1 MILNDFI
8 QSFGTNA
15 NNQSFDF
22 PLGWFTV
29 ILPQFTMRLKRSGF
43 SLVLSLTIMAA
54 MVMMVIVLAS
64 FLQVES
70 RLAQSH
76 AGYLRARFNAL
87 ASARIA
93 IGQLQQLA
101 GPDQRVTMRAD
112 MYADNDVPV
121 GNNDGDTTG
130 PVRGRTDRANNNAP
144 TNKKLS
150 HQKRYLTG
158 VWATGG
164 VDPTRVRDWDVTNP
178 ADSRLFLGWLA
189 SPFDVNASP
198 ELSGTPTN
206 YIPNSSYFDNVNDS
220 NGVPRRAVVA
230 ARLAE
235 AQAYIDDLGNPI
247 SLVPSEIVP
256 LVSYGSVNLPAGLS
270 GLQRNYMG
278 AVDARPQ
285 PLPGPAFSDTK
296 SLGANGR
303 YAFWIGDEGVKAK
316 VNLPDYYAA
325 TSGGSWLSTE
335 DWDKG
340 FAGSA
345 NQRNSIGVIGGSG
358 DAIKEGVNSKGILPI
373 GYTFDT
379 WRAKDITDAAGNPQA
394 HQLSKAV
401 GISGLSAWAA
411 KQGGVAAGQAM
422 NDAAKILWHDITTYS
437 YSTLTDT
444 YSGGVKIDL
453 STAFELPY
461 SMYRGIELYPGQKDS
476 TITGAINLRK
486 QSLFHGSPNAAVTT
500 PGLGANGMAV
510 DLDYNRPNLVDKLGS
525 DNQLLLASPR
535 ASEWAP
541 RYLKSLLGNS
551 FNSLVTRNGNE
562 TPERLGFVYEA
573 PLRSAFFDSYS
584 HPVTGVTVSR
594 LIANTENSPN
604 ATATTWSVTSASNNL
619 TQRINVR
626 PWPELLD
633 NNAENL
639 IGRIVR
645 GPTWDLYRN
654 YYRMYKRE
662 VEQAGQSSG
671 ALRGQPAAPADAVVA
686 RGVEPL
692 TYASGNR
699 NEPMQRGR
707 SASGSGWA
715 NWDKA
720 SRPEDF
726 YAGGGAV
733 PANRYYYRNNF
744 SAPSD
749 APSFQAEQRL
759 RYPNILAHNY
769 NSAQGHAS
777 TLGNIITNFDRMGIA
792 IPRPATGDGYFNTP
806 PETTTRTWPT
816 SMSLT
821 PSIVRFSMVFSG
833 VFADASGADPN
844 GTLGVTIDPVVMVH
858 NPYDVAIEFE
868 GISMVTNGDS
878 LPYIFDV
885 KLSSWGVR
893 DVSRQYYD
901 PRTGLEPVLKTDP
914 LYAGTIRQ
922 MDLTIGEVA
931 LGDGTYENRTFSFRL
946 VKPGS
951 KFRLEPGE
959 VKTLSAKNLSTGGT
973 YKSARSN
980 NTVITTTDFGYDLGS
995 SAVYKMTPF
1004 YNVRYR
1010 SGTDVS
1016 TQFGDWPIP
1025 SAYNARTNPDARMWT
1040 WGFMPNRRVDNKPYA
1055 PPAPTGL
1062 GMVPEQGF
1070 YGNYCTSVAGSDI
1083 AGTTNYHS
1091 ALDLWNDVVNSRNI
1105 KFGMPSWDGT
1115 AKKLKQQMA
1124 TPPPGSGPNPELTFS
1139 ARNSGWVNYDNR
1151 VVGEEGDAFFPA
1163 TFVFPRKRNGTTA
1176 VSSHQRWNFYLIGN
1190 KSIDGLSL
1198 NPDRRWFGSKETLP
1212 PSFNPTTGVVTGF
1225 EYEGSGTAP
1234 GQHLVDES
1242 LILNFQALTA
1252 GWPLYGND
1260 NGHWSSIIQFNEE
1273 WRKSM
1278 PGGSARTPDYRIATG
1293 QNPASHTNVNWRGD
1307 ANVNGQQVSYGPQ
1320 NGDPEFGRPEITA
1333 GRAGSLNGRI
1343 VGLVRKDLGDTKQ
1356 PFFLSDFV
1364 LRSAE
1369 MTAEAQ
1375 TKNIWYPATETASA
1389 FKFQTIANNQ
1399 VNSRLTTPAEIYAAP
1414 MSPYFLSVRPQ
1425 QAHLFGYDG
1434 KAHTPIGWVLSQ
1446 RRLDA
1451 EPQIALSGNNENA
1464 YWGDSVS
1471 PSTTQRSDTVLF
1483 PIPRR
1488 PLLSIAQ
1495 LGSAGTA
1502 QVNTDADFTVGSSFA
1517 HPGIMDLTKITDWP
1531 GPKAEIGDDK
1541 AIPENGYVG
1550 IHEGTRIIRNFAH
1563 VRTDHAFAA
1572 NLALWDAYYFSGLN
1586 LQATSYSLPGE
1597 KNMFPAGPD
1606 LPTGTDVATDQKNAL
1621 KKAAGNSSTFDET
1634 SFQSIKE
1641 ALEAGYNP
1649 LANKRVV
1656 FQPDTKAA
1664 VANGA
1669 FPAANEFPHPTY
1681 LARNSLYDGGFNV
1694 NSTSKNAWKAVLAG
1708 MRGQTL
1714 PDGSS
1719 VSGTVLTKFARS
1731 FKSTTGVSNAWNN
1744 YRELTDAEIDVLAA
1758 QVVKEVRDRGP
1769 FMSLGDFINR
1779 RLLDSKDL
1787 SLRQHGLKGALQAAI
1802 DKSGINKNAITEAG
1816 GGLSDGTF
1824 AAPADTTNL
1833 IFNDPNGNAGGRQG
1847 GPNSNFT
1854 DKNDD
1859 GPGTYG
1865 VLKKATNPLAPRFPN
1880 IASMS
1885 EKNDKDKVTAG
1896 LGAPKVITQLDV
1908 LNTVGPNLTARSDT
1922 FTVRAYGEALDN
1934 AGNTIGR
1941 AWVEVVVQRTAQF
1954 MLPSAR
1960 GPAYEEMNRRK
1971 SAYRVNGNFTK
1982 EYDLIPMVD
1991 PYESNFV
1998 SSGNY
2003 RLPTGATAF
2012 EKENWNINRLLG
2024 RRFKA
2029 SSIRWLNANEI

>member
-1 MILNDFI
+1 
-8 QSFGTNA
+8 
-15 NNQSFDF
+15 
-22 PLGWFTV
+22 
-29 ILPQFTMRLKRSGF
+29 
-43 SLVLSLTIMAA
+43 MAA

-112 MYADNDVPV
+112 MYADNDVAV
-121 GNNDGDTTG
+121 GNNDATTVG
-130 PVRGRTDRANNNAP
+130 PVRGRSDRANNNAP
-144 TNKKLS
+144 TGGKLS

-164 VDPTRVRDWDVTNP
+164 VDATRVRDWDVTNP
-178 ADSRLFLGWLA
+178 TNSRLFLGWLA
-189 SPFDVNASP
+189 SPFDANASP

-206 YIPNSSYFDNVNDS
+206 YVPNKDYFDADA
-220 NGVPRRAVVA
+220 NGRRIVKPIN
-230 ARLAE
+230 LAE

-247 SLVPSEIVP
+247 SLVPAEVVP
-256 LVSYGSVNLPAGLS
+256 LVSYGSVNLPNSLTA
-270 GLQRNYMG
+270 LQRNYMG

-285 PLPGPAFSDTK
+285 PMPGPAFSGPS

-345 NQRNSIGVIGGSG
+345 NQRNSIGVIGGAG
-358 DAIKEGVNSKGILPI
+358 DAIKEGVNSKGQLPA
-373 GYTFDT
+373 GFNFDT

-394 HQLSKAV
+394 YQLGKAV
-401 GISGLSAWAA
+401 GVSGLAAWAA
-411 KQGGVAAGQAM
+411 KQGGVSAGDAM
-422 NDAAKILWHDITTYS
+422 TTAAKILWHDITTYS

-461 SMYRGIELYPGQKDS
+461 SMYRGIETYPGQKD
-476 TITGAINLRK
+476 TAIQFAGLTAAVKLQQSR
-486 QSLFHGSPNAAVTT
+486 QSLFHGAPNAAVTT

-535 ASEWAP
+535 ASEWSP
-541 RYLKSLLGNS
+541 RYLKNLLGNS
-551 FNSLVTRNGNE
+551 FNSLVTRNNGE

-573 PLRSAFFDSYS
+573 PLRSAFFESY
-584 HPVTGVTVSR
+584 TGTGGVTVSR

-604 ATATTWSVTSASNNL
+604 ATAATWSVTSASNNL
-619 TQRINVR
+619 TQRVNVR
-626 PWPELLD
+626 PWPELPD

-662 VEQAGQSSG
+662 VEQAGKSAG
-671 ALRGQPAAPADAVVA
+671 ALRGQPSVPADAVVA

-707 SASGSGWA
+707 SASGAGWSQ
-715 NWDKA
+715 WDKA
-720 SRPEDF
+720 ARPDGF
-726 YAGGGAV
+726 YAGGGTMNAD
-733 PANRYYYRNNF
+733 RYFYRNNL

-749 APSFQAEQRL
+749 APGFQGEQRL

-777 TLGNIITNFDRMGIA
+777 TLGNIIPNFDRMGVA
-792 IPRPATGDGYFNTP
+792 IPRPATGDGYFNNF

-816 SMSLT
+816 SMSLA

-833 VFADASGADPN
+833 VFTDATGADPN
-844 GTLGVTIDPVVMVH
+844 GTLGVTIDPVIMVH
-858 NPYDVAIEFE
+858 NPYDIAIEFE
-868 GISMVTNGDS
+868 GISMVTNGES

-893 DVSRQYYD
+893 DVSRQYFD
-901 PRTGLEPVLKTDP
+901 PRTGLEPVASTDP
-914 LYAGTIRQ
+914 LYPGTIRQ

-931 LGDGTYENRTFSFRL
+931 LGDGSYENRTFSFRL

-959 VKTLSAKNLSTGGT
+959 VKTLSAKNLATGGT

-980 NTVITTTDFGYDLGS
+980 NTIITTTDFGYDLGS
-995 SAVYKMTPF
+995 AAVYKMTPF
-1004 YNVRYR
+1004 FNVRYR

-1025 SAYNARTNPDARMWT
+1025 SAYNAKSTPDARMWT
-1040 WGFMPNRRVDNKPYA
+1040 WGFMPSRRSDNKPYA
-1055 PPAPTGL
+1055 VPTPTGL

-1070 YGNYCTSVAGSDI
+1070 FGNYCTSVAGGTV
-1083 AGTTNYHS
+1083 AGTPNWHN

-1115 AKKLKQQMA
+1115 AKKLKLQMS
-1124 TPPPGSGPNPELTFS
+1124 TPPPGSGPNPQLTFS
-1139 ARNSGWVNYDNR
+1139 VRNSGWVNYDGR
-1151 VVGEEGDAFFPA
+1151 VVGEEGDPGFPA
-1163 TFVFPRKRNGTTA
+1163 TYVFPRKRTGTTA
-1176 VSSHQRWNFYLIGN
+1176 VSGHQRWNFYLIGN
-1190 KSIDGLSL
+1190 KGIDGLAL
-1198 NPDRRWFGSKETLP
+1198 NPDRRWFGTKETLP
-1212 PSFNPTTGVVTGF
+1212 PTYNASTGVVTGF

-1242 LILNFQALTA
+1242 LLLNFQALTA
-1252 GWPLYGND
+1252 GWPMYGND
-1260 NGHWSSIIQFNEE
+1260 NGHWECIIQYNEE
-1273 WRKSM
+1273 WLKSM

-1293 QNPASHTNVNWRGD
+1293 QNASSHTGVNWRGD
-1307 ANVNGQQVSYGPQ
+1307 TNILGQQVSYGPQ
-1320 NGDPEFGRPEITA
+1320 NGDPELGRPEITS

-1343 VGLVRKDLGDTKQ
+1343 IGLVSKDLGDTKQ

-1364 LRSAE
+1364 LRSSE
-1369 MTAEAQ
+1369 MTDEAQ
-1375 TKNIWYPATETASA
+1375 TKNIWYPSTASAGA
-1389 FKFQTIANNQ
+1389 FKFQTGAAYTGWLTN
-1399 VNSRLTTPAEIYAAP
+1399 LTTPAETYAAP

-1425 QAHLFGYDG
+1425 QAHLFGFDG
-1434 KAHTPIGWVLSQ
+1434 KTHTPIGWVLSQ

-1451 EPQIALSGNNENA
+1451 EPEIALSGNNVNA
-1464 YWGDSVS
+1464 YWGDSVK
-1471 PSTTQRSDTVLF
+1471 PATTQRSDTVVF

-1488 PLLSIAQ
+1488 PLLSLAQ

-1531 GPKAEIGDDK
+1531 GPKLETGDDK

-1550 IHEGTRIIRNFAH
+1550 IHEGTRIIRNFAN

-1597 KNMFPAGPD
+1597 KNTFPSGPD
-1606 LPTGTDVATDQKNAL
+1606 LPTDTDVAADQKNAL
-1621 KKAAGNSSTFDET
+1621 KKAVGNSSTFDET

-1664 VANGA
+1664 AIDGS
-1669 FPAANEFPHPTY
+1669 FPAANQFPHPTY
-1681 LARNSLYDGGFNV
+1681 LARNALYDGGFNV

-1731 FKSTTGVSNAWNN
+1731 FKPTSGVSNAWNN
-1744 YRELTDAEIDVLAA
+1744 YRELTDAEIDALAA
-1758 QVVKEVRDRGP
+1758 EVVKEVRDRGP

-1779 RLLDSKDL
+1779 RLLDSKDPTF
-1787 SLRQHGLKGALQAAI
+1787 RQHGLKGALQAAI
-1802 DKSGINKNAITEAG
+1802 DRSGINKNAIAEAG
-1816 GGLSDGTF
+1816 GGLTGGTF
-1824 AAPADTTNL
+1824 AAPPAPNLTTS
-1833 IFNDPNGNAGGRQG
+1833 FNDPNGNIARGA
-1847 GPNSNFT
+1847 PNFT
-1854 DKNDD
+1854 DKNSD
-1859 GPGTYG
+1859 GPGAYG
-1865 VLKKATNPLAPRFPN
+1865 VLKKATNPADKRFPN

-1885 EKNDKDKVTAG
+1885 ETGNDQKVTAG

-1934 AGNTIGR
+1934 GGNTIGR
-1941 AWVEVVVQRTAQF
+1941 AWIEVVVQRTAQF

-1982 EYDLIPMVD
+1982 DYDFIPMID
-1991 PYESNFV
+1991 PYESVN
-1998 SSGNY
+1998 SGGTLK
-2003 RLPTGATAF
+2003 LPGNATPY
-2012 EKENWNINRLLG
+2012 ERENWNINRLLG

>member
-1 MILNDFI
+1 
-8 QSFGTNA
+8 
-15 NNQSFDF
+15 
-22 PLGWFTV
+22 
-29 ILPQFTMRLKRSGF
+29 MRLKRSGF

-76 AGYLRARFNAL
+76 SGYLRARFNAL

-112 MYADNDVPV
+112 MYADNDKPV
-121 GNNDGDTTG
+121 GSNNADTTG
-130 PVRGRTDRANNNAP
+130 PVRGRADRANNNAP
-144 TNKKLS
+144 TGGKLS

-206 YIPNSSYFDNVNDS
+206 YVPNSSDYFATDS
-220 NGVPRRAVVA
+220 NGRRIVVA

-235 AQAYIDDLGNPI
+235 AQAYIDDLGNAI
-247 SLVPSEIVP
+247 STVPSEIVP

-358 DAIKEGVNSKGILPI
+358 DAIKEGVNSKGVLPI
-373 GYTFDT
+373 GYSFDT

-476 TITGAINLRK
+476 TITAAINLRK

-535 ASEWAP
+535 ASEWSP

-551 FNSLVTRNGNE
+551 YNSLVTRNGNE

-573 PLRSAFFDSYS
+573 PLRSAFFESYTTA
-584 HPVTGVTVSR
+584 TGTVSR

-604 ATATTWSVTSASNNL
+604 ATAKSWQVTNNSTNPL

-699 NEPMQRGR
+699 NEPVQRGR
-707 SASGSGWA
+707 AANGSGWA
-715 NWDKA
+715 NWDLA
-720 SRPEDF
+720 PRPEDF

-759 RYPNILAHNY
+759 RYPNILGHYYGTAPYNDTISRREYTAH
-769 NSAQGHAS
+769 
-777 TLGNIITNFDRMGIA
+777 LGGTVFNPLITNFDRSGIA
-792 IPRPATGDGYFNTP
+792 FPSTATGDAYFNYNATTAGRSNV
-806 PETTTRTWPT
+806 ETTTRTWPT

-821 PSIVRFSMVFSG
+821 PSIIRFSMVFSG
-833 VFADASGADPN
+833 VFTDATGADPN

-893 DVSRQYYD
+893 DVSRQYFNPY
-901 PRTGLEPVLKTDP
+901 PLPNGTEPVLKTDA
-914 LYAGTIRQ
+914 LYPGTIRQ
-922 MDLTIGEVA
+922 MDLNIGEVA

-980 NTVITTTDFGYDLGS
+980 NTIITTTDFGYDLGS
-995 SAVYKMTPF
+995 AAVYKMTPF

-1016 TQFGDWPIP
+1016 TQFMDWPIP

-1040 WGFMPNRRVDNKPYA
+1040 WGFMPTQKSSGKLYA
-1055 PPAPTGL
+1055 RPTTELINPGL

-1070 YGNYCTSVAGSDI
+1070 YGNYCTSVAGGDV
-1083 AGTTNYHS
+1083 AGTPNYHS

-1139 ARNSGWVNYDNR
+1139 VRNSGWVNYDNR
-1151 VVGEEGDAFFPA
+1151 VVGEEGDPLFPA
-1163 TFVFPRKRNGTTA
+1163 TYVFPRKRNGTTA

-1190 KSIDGLSL
+1190 KSIDGKAL

-1212 PSFNPTTGVVTGF
+1212 PTFNASTGVVTGF

-1252 GWPLYGND
+1252 GWPMYGND
-1260 NGHWSSIIQFNEE
+1260 NGHWSSIIQFNED
-1273 WRKSM
+1273 WLANIT
-1278 PGGSARTPDYRIATG
+1278 GGGTPRTPDYRIATG
-1293 QNPASHTNVNWRGD
+1293 LNPESHTGTRWRGD
-1307 ANVNGQQVSYGPQ
+1307 TNIHGQQVSFGPQ
-1320 NGDPEFGRPEITA
+1320 NGDPEFGRPVITS
-1333 GRAGSLNGRI
+1333 GRAGSLNGRV

-1375 TKNIWYPATETASA
+1375 IKNIWYPSNASANA
-1389 FKFQTIANNQ
+1389 FKFMTGAAYTGW
-1399 VNSRLTTPAEIYAAP
+1399 LTEIKTPDEIYAAP

-1471 PSTTQRSDTVLF
+1471 PSTTQRSDTILF

-1488 PLLSIAQ
+1488 PLLSLAQ

-1531 GPKAEIGDDK
+1531 GPKAESGDDK

-1597 KNMFPAGPD
+1597 KNMFPSGPD
-1606 LPTGTDVATDQKNAL
+1606 LPTGTDIATDQKNAL

-1744 YRELTDAEIDVLAA
+1744 YRELTDAEIDALAA

-1779 RLLDSKDL
+1779 RLLASE
-1787 SLRQHGLKGALQAAI
+1787 HGLKGALQAAL
-1802 DKSGINKNAITEAG
+1802 DKSGINKNAIAEAG
-1816 GGLSDGTF
+1816 GGLSSGVF
-1824 AAPADTTNL
+1824 AAPKAPTT
-1833 IFNDPNGNAGGRQG
+1833 FTDPNGSKGRGGRNFPDVNSDG
-1847 GPNSNFT
+1847 STGPA
-1854 DKNDD
+1854 
-1859 GPGTYG
+1859 GVYG
-1865 VLKKATNPLAPRFPN
+1865 VLNKATNPSDKRFPN

-1885 EKNDKDKVTAG
+1885 ETNKDTEVTAG

-2003 RLPTGATAF
+2003 RLPAGATAY

>member
-1 MILNDFI
+1 M
-8 QSFGTNA
+8 
-15 NNQSFDF
+15 
-22 PLGWFTV
+22 
-29 ILPQFTMRLKRSGF
+29 
-43 SLVLSLTIMAA
+43 MAA
-54 MVMMVIVLAS
+54 MVLMVIVLAS

-112 MYADNDVPV
+112 MYADNDQTV
-121 GNNDGDTTG
+121 GSNDATTAG
-130 PVRGRTDRANNNAP
+130 PIRGRADRANNNAP

-164 VDPTRVRDWDVTNP
+164 VDPARVRDWDVSNP

-189 SPFDVNASP
+189 SPFDVNASA
-198 ELSGTPTN
+198 ELSGTPPN
-206 YIPNSSYFDNVNDS
+206 YVPNSTYFDVDAD
-220 NGVPRRAVVA
+220 GRRIVA
-230 ARLAE
+230 PAKVSE
-235 AQAYIDDLGNPI
+235 AQAYINDLGTPI
-247 SLVPSEIVP
+247 SLVPAEIVP
-256 LVSYGSVNLPAGLS
+256 LVSYGSVSLPAGLS
-270 GLQRNYMG
+270 ALERNYWG

-285 PLPGPAFSDTK
+285 PMPGPAFSDTK
-296 SLGANGR
+296 TLGANGR

-335 DWDKG
+335 EWDKG

-345 NQRNSIGVIGGSG
+345 NQRNSIGIISGS
-358 DAIKEGVNSKGILPI
+358 IKEGVNSKGALPS
-373 GYTFDT
+373 GYNFDT
-379 WRAKDITDAAGNPQA
+379 WRAKDIADAAGNPQA
-394 HQLSKAV
+394 FQLAKAV
-401 GISGLSAWAA
+401 GMSGLSAWAA
-411 KQGGVAAGQAM
+411 KQGGASAGDAM
-422 NDAAKILWHDITTYS
+422 NEAAKILWHDITTYS

-444 YSGGVKIDL
+444 YNGGVKIDL

-461 SMYRGIELYPGQKDS
+461 SMYRGIDLYPGQKDAP
-476 TITGAINLRK
+476 ITGDIKLRK
-486 QSLFHGSPNAAVTT
+486 QSLFHGAPNAAVTT

-525 DNQLLLASPR
+525 QSQLLLASPR

-541 RYLKSLLGNS
+541 RFLNQVGLLGS
-551 FNSLVTRNGNE
+551 SYSTLVTRNGNE

-573 PLRSAFFDSYS
+573 PLRSAFFDSA
-584 HPVTGVTVSR
+584 R
-594 LIANTENSPN
+594 ILANTEQSPN
-604 ATATTWSVTSASNNL
+604 ATATTWTVTSFTNTL
-619 TQRINVR
+619 TTRVNVR

-662 VEQAGQSSG
+662 VEKSGQTAG
-671 ALRGQPAAPADAVVA
+671 ALRDQPSAPADAIVA

-699 NEPMQRGR
+699 NVPMQRGR
-707 SASGSGWA
+707 VASGAGWA
-715 NWDKA
+715 QWDKA
-720 SRPEDF
+720 ALPDKF
-726 YAGGGAV
+726 YADGS
-733 PANRYYYRNNF
+733 PQQSDRYFYRNNF

-769 NSAQGHAS
+769 TNT
-777 TLGNIITNFDRMGIA
+777 TLGNIIPNFDRAGVA
-792 IPRPATGDGYFNTP
+792 IPRPATGDAYFNNF

-833 VFADASGADPN
+833 VFTDATGLDPN
-844 GTLGVTIDPVVMVH
+844 GTLGVTIDPVIMVH

-868 GISMVTNGDS
+868 GISMVTNGES

-893 DVSRQYYD
+893 DTSRQYFNPYPLPNGTQPVDKAAD
-901 PRTGLEPVLKTDP
+901 PVT
-914 LYAGTIRQ
+914 YAGTIRP

-931 LGDGTYENRTFSFRL
+931 LGDGSYENRTFSFRL
-946 VKPGS
+946 IKPGS

-959 VKTLSAKNLSTGGT
+959 IKTLSAKNIGGT

-980 NTVITTTDFGYDLGS
+980 NTIVTTTDFGYDLGS
-995 SAVYKMTPF
+995 TAVYKMTPF

-1025 SAYNARTNPDARMWT
+1025 STWNRGNGVAPWPTPDARMWT
-1040 WGFMPNRRVDNKPYA
+1040 WGFMPTRKVDNKAYA
-1055 PPAPTGL
+1055 FPTNHPVNPGL
-1062 GMVPEQGF
+1062 GLVPEHGF
-1070 YGNYCTSVAGSDI
+1070 FGNYCTSVAGGGNVHD
-1083 AGTTNYHS
+1083 
-1091 ALDLWNDVVNSRNI
+1091 ALNLWGDVVNSRNI
-1105 KFGMPSWDGT
+1105 KLSLPTWDGT
-1115 AKKLKQQMA
+1115 AKKLKLQLA
-1124 TPPPGSGPNPELTFS
+1124 TPPPGSGPNPQLTFS
-1139 ARNSGWVNYDNR
+1139 TRNSGWVGYDGR
-1151 VVGEEGDAFFPA
+1151 VVGEEGDPSFSS
-1163 TFVFPRKRNGTTA
+1163 TYVFPRKRSGTTA
-1176 VSSHQRWNFYLIGN
+1176 ISGHQRWNFYLIGN
-1190 KSIDGLSL
+1190 KSIDGLAL
-1198 NPDRRWFGSKETLP
+1198 NPDRRWFGSKETIP
-1212 PSFNPTTGVVTGF
+1212 PSYNPSTGVVTGF

-1242 LILNFQALTA
+1242 LIMNFQALTA
-1252 GWPLYGND
+1252 GWPMYGND
-1260 NGHWSSIIQFNEE
+1260 NGHWECIIQYNED
-1273 WRKSM
+1273 WLSSM
-1278 PGGSARTPDYRIATG
+1278 PGGSPRTPDYRIATG
-1293 QNPASHTNVNWRGD
+1293 LNPASHTNVNWRGD
-1307 ANVNGQQVSYGPQ
+1307 TNVIGQQVSFGPRD
-1320 NGDPEFGRPEITA
+1320 GDPEFGRPEITS
-1333 GRAGSLNGRI
+1333 GRAGTLNGRVI
-1343 VGLVRKDLGDTKQ
+1343 GLVSKDLGDTKQ
-1356 PFFLSDFV
+1356 PFFMTDFL

-1369 MTAEAQ
+1369 MTGEAQ
-1375 TKNIWYPATETASA
+1375 TRNIWYPSLAGASA
-1389 FKFQTIANNQ
+1389 FKFQTIPGGQPTTNL
-1399 VNSRLTTPAEIYAAP
+1399 RTPAELYAAP

-1446 RRLDA
+1446 RRLDS
-1451 EPQIALSGNNENA
+1451 EPQIALSTNNQHA

-1471 PSTTQRSDTVLF
+1471 PADNGRRDTLLF

-1488 PLLSIAQ
+1488 PLLSLAQ

-1531 GPKAEIGDDK
+1531 GPKLETGDDK

-1550 IHEGTRIIRNFAH
+1550 IHEGTRMIRNFAH

-1597 KNMFPAGPD
+1597 KNAFPTGPD
-1606 LPTGTDVATDQKNAL
+1606 LPTDTDVATDQKNAL

-1641 ALEAGYNP
+1641 ALEFGYNP

-1656 FQPDTKAA
+1656 FQPDNKGAA
-1664 VANGA
+1664 ANGT
-1669 FPAANEFPHPTY
+1669 FPAANQFPHPTY
-1681 LARNSLYDGGFNV
+1681 LARNALYDGGFNV
-1694 NSTSKNAWKAVLAG
+1694 NSTSKSAWKAVLAG

-1719 VSGTVLTKFARS
+1719 ASGTVLTKFARS
-1731 FKSTTGVSNAWNN
+1731 FKPTVGNSTAWNS
-1744 YRELTDAEIDVLAA
+1744 YRELTDAEIEDLAA

-1769 FMSLGDFINR
+1769 FMSLGDFVNR
-1779 RLLDSKDL
+1779 RLLASE
-1787 SLRQHGLKGALQAAI
+1787 HGLKGALQAAI
-1802 DKSGINKNAITEAG
+1802 DKSGINKNAISDAG
-1816 GGLSDGTF
+1816 GGLTNGTF
-1824 AAPADTTNL
+1824 AAPNAPTQL
-1833 IFNDPNGNAGGRQG
+1833 IDFADPNGNAGRGGR
-1847 GPNSNFT
+1847 NFT
-1854 DKNDD
+1854 DKNSD
-1859 GPGTYG
+1859 GAGVYG
-1865 VLKKATNPLAPRFPN
+1865 VLNKATNPYAKRFPN

-1885 EKNDKDKVTAG
+1885 EKNDDNRVTAG

-1934 AGNTIGR
+1934 VGNTIGR
-1941 AWVEVVVQRTAQF
+1941 AWVEVIVQRSTQF

-1971 SAYRVNGNFTK
+1971 SAYRVNGQFTK
-1982 EYDLIPMVD
+1982 DYDFIPMVD

-1998 SSGNY
+1998 SGSTY
-2003 RLPTGATAF
+2003 RLPASATQY
-2012 EKENWNINRLLG
+2012 EKESWNINRLLG

>member
-1 MILNDFI
+1 
-8 QSFGTNA
+8 
-15 NNQSFDF
+15 
-22 PLGWFTV
+22 
-29 ILPQFTMRLKRSGF
+29 
-43 SLVLSLTIMAA
+43 MAA
-54 MVMMVIVLAS
+54 MVLMVIVLAS

-112 MYADNDVPV
+112 MYADNDVAV
-121 GNNDGDTTG
+121 GANDATTVG
-130 PVRGRTDRANNNAP
+130 PIRGRSDRANNNAP
-144 TNKKLS
+144 TKNKLS

-164 VDPTRVRDWDVTNP
+164 VDPTRVRDWDVINP

-189 SPFDVNASP
+189 SPFDTNASP
-198 ELSGTPTN
+198 ELSGTQPN
-206 YIPNSSYFDNVNDS
+206 YVPNSSYFDTVTDPVDPTLIRRRVNPL
-220 NGVPRRAVVA
+220 NLP
-230 ARLAE
+230 E
-235 AQAYIDDLGNPI
+235 AQAYIDDLGTPI
-247 SLVPSEIVP
+247 SLNPAEVVP
-256 LVSYGSVNLPAGLS
+256 LVSYGSVNLPNGLTP
-270 GLQRNYMG
+270 LQRNYHG

-296 SLGANGR
+296 SLGVNGR

-335 DWDKG
+335 EWDKG

-358 DAIKEGVNSKGILPI
+358 DSIKEGVNSKGVLPS
-373 GYTFDT
+373 GYNFDN

-394 HQLSKAV
+394 YQLSKAV
-401 GISGLSAWAA
+401 GVSGLAAWAA
-411 KQGGVAAGQAM
+411 KQGGVSAGQAM

-461 SMYRGIELYPGQKDS
+461 AMYRGIELYPGQKDAS
-476 TITGAINLRK
+476 IQIPGLSAADKLKQSK
-486 QSLFHGSPNAAVTT
+486 QSLFHGAPNAAITT
-500 PGLGANGMAV
+500 PGVGANGMAV

-541 RYLKSLLGNS
+541 RYLKNLLGS
-551 FNSLVTRNGNE
+551 SYTTLMTRNGNE

-573 PLRSAFFDSYS
+573 PLRSAFFEAYT
-584 HPVTGVTVSR
+584 VAGGVTVSR

-604 ATATTWSVTSASNNL
+604 ATAATWSVTSASNNL
-619 TQRINVR
+619 TQRVNVR
-626 PWPELLD
+626 PWAELAD

-662 VEQAGQSSG
+662 VEQAGKSAG
-671 ALRGQPAAPADAVVA
+671 ALRGQPSVPADAVVA

-715 NWDKA
+715 QWDKA
-720 SRPEDF
+720 ARPDGF
-726 YAGGGAV
+726 YAGGGTMNAD
-733 PANRYYYRNNF
+733 RYFYRNNL

-749 APSFQAEQRL
+749 TPSFQAEQRL

-769 NSAQGHAS
+769 NSTQGHS
-777 TLGNIITNFDRMGIA
+777 TTLGNIIPNFDRSGVA
-792 IPRPATGDGYFNTP
+792 IPRPATGDAYFDIANLNANAP
-806 PETTTRTWPT
+806 TTTRTWPT
-816 SMSLT
+816 SMSLA

-833 VFADASGADPN
+833 VFTDANGADPN

-868 GISMVTNGDS
+868 GISMVTNGES

-893 DVSRQYYD
+893 DVMRQYFN
-901 PRTGLEPVLKTDP
+901 PWTGLEPVASTDP
-914 LYAGTIRQ
+914 AYPGTVKAEE
-922 MDLTIGEVA
+922 LTIGEVA
-931 LGDGTYENRTFSFRL
+931 LGDGSYENRTFSFRL

-959 VKTLSAKNLSTGGT
+959 IKTLSAKNLATGGT

-980 NTVITTTDFGYDLGS
+980 NTIITTTDFGYDLGS
-995 SAVYKMTPF
+995 TAVYKMTPF
-1004 YNVRYR
+1004 ANVRYR

-1016 TQFGDWPIP
+1016 TQFGDWPVP
-1025 SAYNARTNPDARMWT
+1025 SAYNAKSTPDPRMWT
-1040 WGFMPNRRVDNKPYA
+1040 WGFMPNRRSDNKPYA
-1055 PPAPTGL
+1055 VPAPTGL

-1070 YGNYCTSVAGSDI
+1070 FGNYCTSVAGGTI
-1083 AGTTNYHS
+1083 AGTPNWHN
-1091 ALDLWNDVVNSRNI
+1091 ALDLWNDVVNSRKI
-1105 KFGMPSWDGT
+1105 KFGLPGWDGT
-1115 AKKLKQQMA
+1115 AKKLKQQLNF
-1124 TPPPGSGPNPELTFS
+1124 PVSGSGPNPQLTFS
-1139 ARNSGWVNYDNR
+1139 VRNSGWVNYDGR
-1151 VVGEEGDAFFPA
+1151 VVGEEGDPSFSASY
-1163 TFVFPRKRNGTTA
+1163 VFPRKRTGTTA
-1176 VSSHQRWNFYLIGN
+1176 VSGHQRWNFYLIGN
-1190 KSIDGLSL
+1190 KSIDGQNL
-1198 NPDRRWFGSKETLP
+1198 NPERRWFGTKETLP
-1212 PSFNPTTGVVTGF
+1212 PSYNPSTGVVTGF

-1242 LILNFQALTA
+1242 LLLNFQALTA
-1252 GWPLYGND
+1252 GWPMYGND
-1260 NGHWSSIIQFNEE
+1260 NGHWECIIQYNEE
-1273 WRKSM
+1273 WIRSM
-1278 PGGSARTPDYRIATG
+1278 PGGSPRPPDYRIATG
-1293 QNPASHTNVNWRGD
+1293 QNPSSHTGVNWRGD
-1307 ANVNGQQVSYGPQ
+1307 TNVLGQQVSFGPQ
-1320 NGDPEFGRPEITA
+1320 NGDPEFGRPEITS
-1333 GRAGSLNGRI
+1333 GRAGSLNGRVI
-1343 VGLVRKDLGDTKQ
+1343 GLVSKDLGDTKQ

-1369 MTAEAQ
+1369 MTDEAQ
-1375 TKNIWYPATETASA
+1375 TKNIWYPATETAGA
-1389 FKFQTIANNQ
+1389 FKFQTGAAYTGGWKNI
-1399 VNSRLTTPAEIYAAP
+1399 RTPAEIYAAP

-1425 QAHLFGYDG
+1425 QAHLFGFDG

-1446 RRLDA
+1446 RRLDS
-1451 EPQIALSGNNENA
+1451 EPEIALSGNNVNA
-1464 YWGDSVS
+1464 YWGDSVK
-1471 PSTTQRSDTVLF
+1471 PATTQRSDTVVF

-1488 PLLSIAQ
+1488 PLLSLAQ

-1531 GPKAEIGDDK
+1531 GPKLERGDDK

-1550 IHEGTRIIRNFAH
+1550 IHEGTRIIRNFAN

-1597 KNMFPAGPD
+1597 KNTFPSGPD
-1606 LPTGTDVATDQKNAL
+1606 LPTDSDVALDQKNAL
-1621 KKAAGNSSTFDET
+1621 KKAAGSSSTFDET

-1664 VANGA
+1664 VANGG

-1681 LARNSLYDGGFNV
+1681 LARNALYDGGFNV

-1731 FKSTTGVSNAWNN
+1731 FKPTSGVSNAWNN
-1744 YRELTDAEIDVLAA
+1744 YRELTDAEIEALAA
-1758 QVVKEVRDRGP
+1758 QVVKEVSARGP

-1779 RLLDSKDL
+1779 RLLASE
-1787 SLRQHGLKGALQAAI
+1787 HGLKGALQAAI
-1802 DKSGINKNAITEAG
+1802 DKSGINKNAIAEAG
-1816 GGLSDGTF
+1816 GGLTAGTF
-1824 AAPADTTNL
+1824 AAPAKPDPLTSF
-1833 IFNDPNGNAGGRQG
+1833 IDPNGNDGRG
-1847 GPNSNFT
+1847 NINFT
-1854 DKNDD
+1854 DKNSD

-1865 VLKKATNPLAPRFPN
+1865 VLKKATNPADKRFPN
-1880 IASMS
+1880 LASMS
-1885 EKNDKDKVTAG
+1885 ETNNDQKVTAG

-1941 AWVEVVVQRTAQF
+1941 AWIEVVVQRTAQF

-1960 GPAYEEMNRRK
+1960 GAAYEEMNRRK

-1982 EYDLIPMVD
+1982 EYDYIPMVD
-1991 PYESNFV
+1991 PYESVN
-1998 SSGNY
+1998 SGGTLK
-2003 RLPTGATAF
+2003 LPGNATPY

>member
-1 MILNDFI
+1 
-8 QSFGTNA
+8 
-15 NNQSFDF
+15 
-22 PLGWFTV
+22 V

-54 MVMMVIVLAS
+54 MVLMVIVLAS

-121 GNNDGDTTG
+121 GNNDGTTITKL
-130 PVRGRTDRANNNAP
+130 RGASNRANNNAP
-144 TNKKLS
+144 NGGKIS

-158 VWATGG
+158 VWSTGG
-164 VDPTRVRDWDVTNP
+164 ADATRVRDWDVSNP

-198 ELSGTPTN
+198 ELSGTPPN
-206 YIPNSSYFDNVNDS
+206 YVPNGSYFDADS
-220 NGVPRRAVVA
+220 NGRRRVEPTK
-230 ARLAE
+230 LAE
-235 AQAYIDDLGNPI
+235 AQAYIDDLGTPI
-247 SLVPSEIVP
+247 DADPAKIVP
-256 LVSYGSVNLPAGLS
+256 LVSFGSVFIPSTATGM
-270 GLQRNYMG
+270 QRNYHG

-285 PLPGPAFSDTK
+285 PMPGPAFSDGK

-316 VNLPDYYAA
+316 VNLPDHYASTA
-325 TSGGSWLSTE
+325 GGSWLSTE
-335 DWDKG
+335 AWDKG
-340 FAGSA
+340 FAASA
-345 NQRNSIGVIGGSG
+345 SQRNSIGVIGGAG
-358 DAIKEGVNSKGILPI
+358 DTLKEGVNSKGQLPA
-373 GYTFDT
+373 GFNFDT

-394 HQLSKAV
+394 YQLAKAV
-401 GISGLSAWAA
+401 GVSGLSAWAA
-411 KQGGVAAGQAM
+411 KQGGVAAGDAM
-422 NDAAKILWHDITTYS
+422 NLAAKALWHDITTYS
-437 YSTLTDT
+437 QSTLTDT
-444 YSGGVKIDL
+444 YNGGVKIDL

-476 TITGAINLRK
+476 TITADIKLRK
-486 QSLFHGSPNAAVTT
+486 QSLFHGAPNAVLTT
-500 PGLGANGMAV
+500 PGVGANGMAV

-525 DNQLLLASPR
+525 ANQLLLASPR
-535 ASEWAP
+535 ASEWSP
-541 RYLKSLLGNS
+541 RYLKSLLGS
-551 FNSLVTRNGNE
+551 SYTSLVTRNGNE
-562 TPERLGFVYEA
+562 TPERLGFIYEA
-573 PLRSAFFDSYS
+573 PLRSAFFDSYP
-584 HPVTGVTVSR
+584 HPLLGGVTVSR

-604 ATATTWSVTSASNNL
+604 ATAATWNVTSAVNNL
-619 TQRINVR
+619 TQRVNVR

-633 NNAENL
+633 NNLENMV
-639 IGRIVR
+639 GRIVR

-707 SASGSGWA
+707 AANGSGWA
-715 NWDKA
+715 AWDKA
-720 SRPEDF
+720 ALPDNF
-726 YAGGGAV
+726 YAGGGTMNAG
-733 PANRYYYRNNF
+733 RYFYRNNL

-769 NSAQGHAS
+769 NSAQGHGT
-777 TLGNIITNFDRMGIA
+777 TLGNIIPNFDRMGVA
-792 IPRPATGDGYFNTP
+792 VPRPATGDAYFDNF

-833 VFADASGADPN
+833 VFTDATGADPN

-868 GISMVTNGDS
+868 GISMVTNGES

-901 PRTGLEPVLKTDP
+901 PRTGLEPLTASGGPADP
-914 LYAGTIRQ
+914 GTIRQ

-931 LGDGTYENRTFSFRL
+931 LGDGAYENRTFSFRL

-959 VKTLSAKNLSTGGT
+959 IKTLSAKNIGGT

-980 NTVITTTDFGYDLGS
+980 NTIITTTDFGYDLGS
-995 SAVYKMTPF
+995 TAVYKMTPF
-1004 YNVRYR
+1004 ANVRYR
-1010 SGTDVS
+1010 NGTDVS

-1025 SAYNARTNPDARMWT
+1025 SAYNAKTTPDPRMWT
-1040 WGFMPNRRVDNKPYA
+1040 WGFMPTRRSDNRPYA
-1055 PPAPTGL
+1055 IPTTVPISPQGL
-1062 GMVPEQGF
+1062 GIVPEQGF
-1070 YGNYCTSVAGSDI
+1070 YGNYCTTVAQASI
-1083 AGTTNYHS
+1083 NGTPNWQN

-1105 KFGMPSWDGT
+1105 RFGLPSWDGT

-1124 TPPPGSGPNPELTFS
+1124 TPPPGSGPNPQLTFS
-1139 ARNSGWVNYDNR
+1139 VRNSGWVNYDGR
-1151 VVGEEGDAFFPA
+1151 VVGEEGDPNFPA
-1163 TFVFPRKRNGTTA
+1163 TYVFPRKRTGTTA
-1176 VSSHQRWNFYLIGN
+1176 ISGHQRWNFYLIGN
-1190 KSIDGLSL
+1190 KGIDGQNL
-1198 NPDRRWFGSKETLP
+1198 NPDRRWFGAKETLP
-1212 PSFNPTTGVVTGF
+1212 PSYSPSTGAVSGF

-1242 LILNFQALTA
+1242 LLLNFQALTA
-1252 GWPLYGND
+1252 GWPMYGND
-1260 NGHWSSIIQFNEE
+1260 NGHWECIIQYNED
-1273 WRKSM
+1273 WLSGVF
-1278 PGGSARTPDYRIATG
+1278 GGSPRTPDYRIATG
-1293 QNPASHTNVNWRGD
+1293 LNNASHTNVNWRGD
-1307 ANVNGQQVSYGPQ
+1307 TNILGQQVSFGPQ
-1320 NGDPEFGRPEITA
+1320 NGDPELGRPEITS
-1333 GRAGSLNGRI
+1333 GRAGSLNGRVI
-1343 VGLVRKDLGDTKQ
+1343 GLISKDLGDTKQ

-1369 MTAEAQ
+1369 MSAEAQ
-1375 TKNIWYPATETASA
+1375 TKNIWYPASATAGA
-1389 FKFQTIANNQ
+1389 FKFQTGASYTGWITN
-1399 VNSRLTTPAEIYAAP
+1399 LTTPPELYAAP
-1414 MSPYFLSVRPQ
+1414 MSPYFLSVRSQ
-1425 QAHLFGYDG
+1425 QAHLYGYDG

-1446 RRLDA
+1446 RRLDS
-1451 EPQIALSGNNENA
+1451 EPQIALSGNNVNA

-1471 PSTTQRSDTVLF
+1471 PATTQRTDTVLF
-1483 PIPRR
+1483 PVPRR
-1488 PLLSIAQ
+1488 PLLSLAQ
-1495 LGSAGTA
+1495 LGSAGAA

-1531 GPKAEIGDDK
+1531 GPKAESGDDK

-1550 IHEGTRIIRNFAH
+1550 IHEGTRIIRNFAN

-1597 KNMFPAGPD
+1597 KNMFPSGPD
-1606 LPTGTDVATDQKNAL
+1606 LPTDTDVASDQKSAL

-1634 SFQSIKE
+1634 SFKSIKE
-1641 ALEAGYNP
+1641 ALESGYNP
-1649 LANKRVV
+1649 LANKRVL
-1656 FQPDTKAA
+1656 FQPDNKSA

-1681 LARNSLYDGGFNV
+1681 LARNALYDGGFNV
-1694 NSTSKNAWKAVLAG
+1694 NSTSKHAWKAVLAG
-1708 MRGQTL
+1708 MRGQTM
-1714 PDGSS
+1714 PDGTS

-1731 FKSTTGVSNAWNN
+1731 FKPSSGVSNAWNN
-1744 YRELTDAEIDVLAA
+1744 YRELTDAEIDKLAA
-1758 QVVKEVRDRGP
+1758 EVVKEVRDRGP
-1769 FMSLGDFINR
+1769 FMSLADFINR
-1779 RLLDSKDL
+1779 RLLATE
-1787 SLRQHGLKGALQAAI
+1787 HGLKGALQAAI
-1802 DKSGINKNAITEAG
+1802 DKSGINKDAITEAG
-1816 GGLSDGTF
+1816 GALSAGTF
-1824 AAPADTTNL
+1824 AAPDAPNL
-1833 IFNDPNGNAGGRQG
+1833 TASFTDPNGNTGRSARNY
-1847 GPNSNFT
+1847 P
-1854 DKNDD
+1854 DKNGD
-1859 GPGTYG
+1859 GPGVYG
-1865 VLKKATNPLAPRFPN
+1865 VLKKSTNPTAKRFPN

-1885 EKNDKDKVTAG
+1885 EKNDDQKVTAG

-1941 AWVEVVVQRTAQF
+1941 AWIEVVVQRTTQL

-1960 GPAYEEMNRRK
+1960 GPAYEEATRRR
-1971 SAYRVNGNFTK
+1971 SAYRVNGLFTK
-1982 EYDLIPMVD
+1982 DYDLIPMVD
-1991 PYESNFV
+1991 PYESVN
-1998 SSGNY
+1998 SGGSLK
-2003 RLPTGATAF
+2003 LPGNATTY
-2012 EKENWNINRLLG
+2012 EKENWHINRLLG

-2029 SSIRWLNANEI
+2029 TSIRWLNANEI

>member
-1 MILNDFI
+1 MTLNDFI
-8 QSFGTNA
+8 QSFETNG
-15 NNQSFDF
+15 NNQFFDF
-22 PLGWFTV
+22 HLGGFTV
-29 ILPQFTMRLKRSGF
+29 VLPQFTMRLKRSGF

-76 AGYLRARFNAL
+76 AGYLRARYNAL

-112 MYADNDVPV
+112 MYADNDTGV
-121 GNNDGDTTG
+121 GADYATTVG

-144 TNKKLS
+144 TNKRLS

-164 VDPTRVRDWDVTNP
+164 VDPKLVRDWDVSNP

-189 SPFDVNASP
+189 SPFDANASA
-198 ELSGTPTN
+198 ELSGTQPN
-206 YIPNSSYFDNVNDS
+206 YVPNTDYFSTDA
-220 NGVPRRAVVA
+220 NGRRIVA
-230 ARLAE
+230 PAKANE
-235 AQAYIDDLGNPI
+235 AQGYIDDLGFPI
-247 SLVPSEIVP
+247 SLVPSEVVP
-256 LVSYGSVNLPAGLS
+256 LVSYGSVNLPNGLTA
-270 GLQRNYMG
+270 LERNYMG
-278 AVDARPQ
+278 AIDARPQ
-285 PLPGPAFSDTK
+285 PMPGPAFKDTTT
-296 SLGANGR
+296 LGANGR

-325 TSGGSWLSTE
+325 TSGGSWLSPE

-358 DAIKEGVNSKGILPI
+358 DPIKEGVNAKGILPS
-373 GYTFDT
+373 GYNFDT

-394 HQLSKAV
+394 YQLAKAV

-411 KQGGVAAGQAM
+411 KQGGVSAGQKM

-444 YSGGVKIDL
+444 YSGGVKVDL

-461 SMYRGIELYPGQKDS
+461 SMYRGIELYPGNK
-476 TITGAINLRK
+476 TISDPTDPAGKLKK
-486 QSLFHGSPNAAVTT
+486 QSLFHSAPNAAVTT
-500 PGLGANGMAV
+500 PGVGAAGMAV

-525 DNQLLLASPR
+525 ASQLLLASPR

-541 RYLKSLLGNS
+541 RYLQVLLGNS
-551 FNSLVTRNGNE
+551 YNSLVTRNGGE

-573 PLRSAFFDSYS
+573 PLRSAFFDSY
-584 HPVTGVTVSR
+584 TGASGNTVSR
-594 LIANTENSPN
+594 LLANTEQSPSG
-604 ATATTWSVTSASNNL
+604 TTNIWNITSGSNNL
-619 TQRINVR
+619 PQRYNVLT
-626 PWPELLD
+626 WPELTTPLT
-633 NNAENL
+633 NAENL
-639 IGRIVR
+639 IGRVVR

-662 VEQAGQSSG
+662 VEKSGQTAG
-671 ALRGQPAAPADAVVA
+671 ALRDQPSAPADAIVA

-707 SASGSGWA
+707 AASGSGWA
-715 NWDKA
+715 QWDKA
-720 SRPEDF
+720 ALPDKF
-726 YAGGGAV
+726 YADGGTM
-733 PANRYYYRNNF
+733 NTDRYFYRNNL

-749 APSFQAEQRL
+749 TPSFLAEQRL
-759 RYPNILAHNY
+759 RYPNILAHNF
-769 NSAQGHAS
+769 NSAQGQPT
-777 TLGNIITNFDRMGIA
+777 TLGNIIPNFDRAGVA
-792 IPRPATGDGYFNTP
+792 RPWPATSDGYFNAF

-833 VFADASGADPN
+833 VFTDATGLDPN

-868 GISMVTNGDS
+868 GISMVTNGES

-885 KLSSWGVR
+885 KLSTWGVR
-893 DVSRQYYD
+893 DVIRQYFD
-901 PRTGLEPVLKTDP
+901 PRTGLEPLTASGGVPYPGDMK
-914 LYAGTIRQ
+914 Q

-931 LGDGTYENRTFSFRL
+931 LGDGSYENRTFSFRL

-959 VKTLSAKNLSTGGT
+959 IKTLSAKKIGGT

-980 NTVITTTDFGYDLGS
+980 NTIVTTTDFGYDLGS
-995 SAVYKMTPF
+995 TAVYKMTPF
-1004 YNVRYR
+1004 NNVRYR

-1016 TQFGDWPIP
+1016 TQFGDWPLP
-1025 SAYNARTNPDARMWT
+1025 SAYNAKTTPDARMWT
-1040 WGFMPNRRVDNKPYA
+1040 WGFMPLRKSDGKAYA
-1055 PPAPTGL
+1055 PPVASGGL
-1062 GMVPEQGF
+1062 AIVPEQGF
-1070 YGNYCTSVAGSDI
+1070 YGNYCTSVAGSSI
-1083 AGTTNYHS
+1083 AGTTNWYS
-1091 ALDLWNDVVNSRNI
+1091 ALDLWNDVVNSRNL
-1105 KFGMPSWDGT
+1105 KFGLPSWDGT
-1115 AKKLKQQMA
+1115 AKKLKLQLA
-1124 TPPPGSGPNPELTFS
+1124 TPPPGSGPNPQLTFS
-1139 ARNSGWVNYDNR
+1139 ARNSGWVNYDGR
-1151 VVGEEGDAFFPA
+1151 VVGEEGDPNFPA
-1163 TFVFPRKRNGTTA
+1163 TYVFPQKHTGTTA
-1176 VSSHQRWNFYLIGN
+1176 VSGHQRWNFYLIGN
-1190 KSIDGLSL
+1190 KSIEGRALSP
-1198 NPDRRWFGSKETLP
+1198 NRRWFGSKETLP
-1212 PSFNPTTGVVTGF
+1212 PSYNVSTGVVTGF

-1242 LILNFQALTA
+1242 LIMNFQALTA
-1252 GWPLYGND
+1252 GWPMYGND
-1260 NGHWSSIIQFNEE
+1260 NGHWECIIQYNEE
-1273 WRKSM
+1273 WLRGVN
-1278 PGGSARTPDYRIATG
+1278 GGSPRTPDYRIATG
-1293 QNPASHTNVNWRGD
+1293 LNPASHTNVNWRGD
-1307 ANVNGQQVSYGPQ
+1307 TNIIGQQVSFGPAA
-1320 NGDPEFGRPEITA
+1320 GDPEFGRPEITA
-1333 GRAGSLNGRI
+1333 GRAGSLNGRVI
-1343 VGLVRKDLGDTKQ
+1343 GLVSKDVGDTKQ
-1356 PFFLSDFV
+1356 PFFMSDFV

-1369 MTAEAQ
+1369 MTSEVQ
-1375 TKNIWYPATETASA
+1375 TKNIWYPSTAGASA
-1389 FKFQTIANNQ
+1389 FKFMTGASYTGWLTN
-1399 VNSRLTTPAEIYAAP
+1399 LTTPAEMYAAP
-1414 MSPYFLSVRPQ
+1414 MSPYFLSTRSQ

-1434 KAHTPIGWVLSQ
+1434 KTHTPIGWVLSQ
-1446 RRLDA
+1446 RRLDS
-1451 EPQIALSGNNENA
+1451 EPQLALSANNENA

-1471 PSTTQRSDTVLF
+1471 PVTSQRSDTVLF

-1488 PLLSIAQ
+1488 PLLSLAQ

-1531 GPKAEIGDDK
+1531 GPKLETGDDK
-1541 AIPENGYVG
+1541 AIPENGYVA
-1550 IHEGTRIIRNFAH
+1550 IHEGTRMIRNFAN

-1597 KNMFPAGPD
+1597 KNPFPTGAD
-1606 LPTGTDVATDQKNAL
+1606 LPTDTDIATDQKNAL
-1621 KKAAGNSSTFDET
+1621 KKAAGNSGTFDVT

-1641 ALEAGYNP
+1641 ALESGYNP

-1656 FQPDTKAA
+1656 FQSDNRSA
-1664 VANGA
+1664 VANGT
-1669 FPAANEFPHPTY
+1669 FPAADEFPHPTY
-1681 LARNSLYDGGFNV
+1681 LARNALYDGGFNV
-1694 NSTSKNAWKAVLAG
+1694 NSTSKHAWKAVLAG

-1731 FKSTTGVSNAWNN
+1731 FKPTAGITTAWNN
-1744 YRELTDAEIDVLAA
+1744 YRELNDAEIEALAA

-1779 RLLDSKDL
+1779 RLLASE
-1787 SLRQHGLKGALQAAI
+1787 HGLKGALQAAI
-1802 DKSGINKNAITEAG
+1802 DKSGINKTAITEAG
-1816 GGLSDGTF
+1816 GGLSGGAF
-1824 AAPADTTNL
+1824 AAPDAPNLTTS
-1833 IFNDPNGNAGGRQG
+1833 FTDPNGNTGRSA
-1847 GPNSNFT
+1847 PNFT
-1854 DKNDD
+1854 DKNSD
-1859 GPGTYG
+1859 GNGAYG
-1865 VLKKATNPLAPRFPN
+1865 VLKKATNPTAKRFPN

-1885 EKNDKDKVTAG
+1885 ETNTDQKVTAG

-1934 AGNTIGR
+1934 TGNTIGR
-1941 AWVEVVVQRTAQF
+1941 AWVEVIVQRTAKF

-1971 SAYRVNGNFTK
+1971 SAYRVNGQFSK
-1982 EYDLIPMVD
+1982 DYDLIPMID
-1991 PYESNFV
+1991 PYESNFI
-1998 SSGNY
+1998 SSGTY
-2003 RLPTGATAF
+2003 RLPTGATTY